1 MPTFLTRDIDFH
13 SDDPPLVDVGM
24 IARFRKAV
32 GQTEVQRPTAQRFK
46 RLVKKV
52 WGKLLSGKE
61 LRDE

>member
-1 MPTFLTRDIDFH
+1 M
-13 SDDPPLVDVGM
+13 SGEVGM
-24 IARFRKAV
+24 IARSGKAV
-32 GQTEVQRPTAQRFK
+32 GQTEVQRSTAQWFK